1 MTNKSRNSSYR
12 ESEIRRMQ
20 AAFEN
25 GGISRRDFMQGLM
38 AAGLTVSGATA
49 ILGSARDVK
58 AMTPKKGGRL
68 RYAWNLH
75 GPDDTLDPALLSG
88 GLDYVRARS
97 YYNNLVQFND
107 DLTLRPDLAEEW
119 GVSPDGL
126 EWTFKL
132 RKDVE
137 FHDGAPFTADDVIY
151 TLNRHMGEDS
161 ISKVT
166 QMVSFVSEWKKVDKH
181 TVKAM
186 LASPNSDL
194 PAVLGTFHFK
204 IIQNGAEGE
213 YFNKPNGTGPFKPV
227 EFTPGVRSLG
237 VRNDNYFKGEV
248 YLDEIETFGITDH
261 VARVNAL
268 VSGDVEIIGSVDP
281 KAIKQIEASERAEMW
296 SVPSGTYNG
305 IVLSLDREPGNNPD
319 FVWALKYLVNRER
332 VVRTILKGQGLVGND
347 HPIGPPY
354 GADHCSELAQHEFD
368 PDRAKFHLEKSGIK
382 ETTVEVADVLPG
394 ITDTCLLLQRDAEK
408 IGLKFNV
415 KRVPTDGYW
424 GNIWMVRPV
433 FVTSWFMR
441 PTANMMFSI
450 AYASDAP
457 WNESRWKN
465 ERFDQLLAET
475 RVVQDTGLRHEM
487 YCEMQ
492 RLVSDSAGVV
502 IPNHLHNIDAK
513 LKKVKG
519 VTNVPLMSVGG
530 GEWPDSVWLDT

>member
-1 MTNKSRNSSYR
+1 
-12 ESEIRRMQ
+12 MQ

-107 DLTLRPDLAEEW
+107 DLSLRPDLAEEW
-119 GVSPDGL
+119 DVSADGL

-137 FHDGAPFTADDVIY
+137 FHDGAPFTADDVVY

-161 ISKVT
+161 VSRVT
-166 QMVSFVSEWKKVDKH
+166 QMVDFVSEWKKVDKH

-248 YLDEIETFGITDH
+248 WLDEIETFGITDH

-347 HPIGPPY
+347 HPIGSPY
-354 GADHCSELAQHEFD
+354 GADHCAELPQHEYD
-368 PDRAKFHLEKSGIK
+368 PDKAKFHLEKSGIK
-382 ETTVEVADVLPG
+382 ETTVEVADVLSG

-433 FVTSWFMR
+433 FVTGWFMR
-441 PTANMMFSI
+441 PTANVMFSI

-475 RVVQDTGLRHEM
+475 RVVQDAGLRHEM

-492 RLVSDSAGVV
+492 KLVSDSAGVI
-502 IPNHLHNIDAK
+502 IPNHLNNIDAK
-513 LKKVKG
+513 AKRVKG

>member
-1 MTNKSRNSSYR
+1 MKRFRNTSYR
-12 ESEIRRMQ
+12 QSEIRRMQ
-20 AAFEN
+20 AAFES
-25 GGISRRDFMQGLM
+25 GGLSRRDFIQGLM
-38 AAGLTVSGATA
+38 AVGMTVSGATA
-49 ILGSARDVK
+49 VLGGARDAK
-58 AMTPKKGGRL
+58 AATPKKGGRL

-107 DLTLRPDLAEEW
+107 DLSLRPDLAQEW
-119 GVSPDGL
+119 GASADGL

-166 QMVSFVSEWKKVDKH
+166 EMVSFVSEWKKVDKY
-181 TVKAM
+181 TVKAV

-194 PAVLGTFHFK
+194 AAVLGTFHFK
-204 IIQNGAEGE
+204 IIQDGAQGE
-213 YFNKPNGTGPFKPV
+213 YFSKPNGTGPFKPV
-227 EFTPGVRSLG
+227 EFIPGVRSVG

-248 YLDEIETFGITDH
+248 YLDEIETFGITDN

-268 VSGDVEIIGSVDP
+268 VSGDVEIIGGVDP
-281 KAIKQIEASERAEMW
+281 KAIKQIEAEPTVEMW

-305 IVLSLDREPGNNPD
+305 IVLALDRAPGNNPD
-319 FVWALKYLVNRER
+319 FVRALKYLVNRER
-332 VVRTILKGQGLVGND
+332 VVRTILKGQGLLGND

-354 GADHCSELAQHEFD
+354 GADHCAELPQHEFD
-368 PDRAKFHLEKSGIK
+368 PDKAKFHLEKSGIN

-394 ITDTCLLLQRDAEK
+394 VTDTCLLLQRDAEK

-433 FVTSWFMR
+433 FVTGWFMR
-441 PTANMMFSI
+441 PTANVMFSI

-465 ERFDQLLAET
+465 ERFDKLLAET
-475 RVVQDTGLRHEM
+475 RVVQDSGLRHEM

-492 RLVSDSAGVV
+492 KLVSDTAGVI
-502 IPNHLHNIDAK
+502 IPNHLNNIDAK
-513 LKKVKG
+513 AKRVKG

-530 GEWPDSVWLDT
+530 GEWPESVWLDS

>member
-1 MTNKSRNSSYR
+1 MTKQFTSTPYR
-12 ESEIRRMQ
+12 ESEIRRMR
-20 AAFEN
+20 ASFE
-25 GGISRRDFMQGLM
+25 GGGLSRRDFMQGLM
-38 AAGLTVSGATA
+38 ALGVTASGATA
-49 ILGSARDVK
+49 ILGGARDAW

-97 YYNNLVQFND
+97 YYNNLTQFND
-107 DLTLRPDLAEEW
+107 DLSLRPDLAEEW
-119 GVSPDGL
+119 GVSADGL

-161 ISKVT
+161 ISRVT
-166 QMVSFVSEWKKVDKH
+166 EMVNFVSEWKKVDKH
-181 TVKAM
+181 TVKAV

-194 PAVLGTFHFK
+194 PAILGTFHFK
-204 IIQNGAEGE
+204 IIRDGAEGE
-213 YFNKPNGTGPFKPV
+213 YFSKPNGTGPFKPV
-227 EFTPGVRSLG
+227 EFSPGVRSIG

-248 YLDEIETFGITDH
+248 YLDEIETFGITDN

-268 VSGDVEIIGSVDP
+268 VSGDVDIIGGVDP
-281 KAIKQIEASERAEMW
+281 KAIKQIEEAPTVEMW

-305 IVLSLDREPGNNPD
+305 IVLSLDREPGNDPD

-332 VVRTILKGQGLVGND
+332 VVKSILKGQGLVAND

-354 GADHCSELAQHEFD
+354 GADHCAELPQREYD
-368 PDRAKFHLEKSGIK
+368 PDKAKFHLEKSGIR

-394 ITDTCLLLQRDAEK
+394 ITDTCLLLQHEAEK

-433 FVTSWFMR
+433 FVTGWFMR
-441 PTANMMFSI
+441 PTANTMFSI
-450 AYASDAP
+450 AYASEAP

-465 ERFDQLLAET
+465 ERFDALLAET

-492 RLVSDSAGVV
+492 QLVSDGAGVV

-513 LKKVKG
+513 AKRVKG

-530 GEWPDSVWLDT
+530 GEWPESVWLDT

>member
-1 MTNKSRNSSYR
+1 MKRFRNTSYR
-12 ESEIRRMQ
+12 QSEIRRMQ
-20 AAFEN
+20 AAFES
-25 GGISRRDFMQGLM
+25 GGLSRRDFMQGLM
-38 AAGLTVSGATA
+38 AVGMTVSGATA
-49 ILGSARDVK
+49 VLGGARDAK
-58 AMTPKKGGRL
+58 AATPKKGGRL

-107 DLTLRPDLAEEW
+107 DLSLRPDLAQEW
-119 GVSPDGL
+119 GASADGL

-166 QMVSFVSEWKKVDKH
+166 EMVSFVSEWKKVDKY
-181 TVKAM
+181 TVKAV

-194 PAVLGTFHFK
+194 AAVLGTFHFK
-204 IIQNGAEGE
+204 IIQDGAQGE
-213 YFNKPNGTGPFKPV
+213 YFSKPNGTGPFKPV
-227 EFTPGVRSLG
+227 EFIPGVRSVG

-248 YLDEIETFGITDH
+248 YLDEIETFGITDN

-268 VSGDVEIIGSVDP
+268 VSGDVEIIGGVDP
-281 KAIKQIEASERAEMW
+281 KAIKQIEAEPTVEMW

-305 IVLSLDREPGNNPD
+305 IVLALDRAPGNNPD
-319 FVWALKYLVNRER
+319 FVRALKYLVNRER
-332 VVRTILKGQGLVGND
+332 VVRTILKGQGLLGND

-354 GADHCSELAQHEFD
+354 GADHCAELPQHEFD
-368 PDRAKFHLEKSGIK
+368 PDKAKFHLEKSGIN

-394 ITDTCLLLQRDAEK
+394 VTDTCLLLQRDAEK

-433 FVTSWFMR
+433 FVTGWFMR
-441 PTANMMFSI
+441 PTANVMFSI

-465 ERFDQLLAET
+465 ERFDKLLAET
-475 RVVQDTGLRHEM
+475 RVVQDSGLRHEM

-492 RLVSDSAGVV
+492 KLVSDTAGVI
-502 IPNHLHNIDAK
+502 IPNHLNNIDAK
-513 LKKVKG
+513 AKRVKG

-530 GEWPDSVWLDT
+530 GEWPESVWLDS